1 MSKIVVTGIGL
12 ISPIDQGKGKDCFWD
27 ELCAGRNVIRP
38 ITFFP
43 TDQYP
48 ARVGG
53 EIALNPSNQ
62 KRDRS
67 FKLACYALNDAIKDA
82 DLDLGCID
90 PTRIGLVI
98 GTILGQIQTGQR
110 YLDYPTKT
118 ALRRW
123 MCFYPHHALTGYLA
137 RRFGFHG
144 PNLTVSTA
152 CASGSDAIGL
162 ASLEIL
168 ADRADIM
175 LAGGVDVMNEFSFAG
190 FNSLHALTD
199 DVVRPFDRDRKGL
212 ALSEGAAF
220 LILER
225 EDTAR
230 GRGKK
235 IYGRILGYDNNND
248 GVNMTAPDAEGNG
261 LANAIE
267 GALHMASISPFDID
281 YINAHG
287 TGTTYNDSMET
298 NAIKKALGRFA
309 YSVSIS
315 SIKSMLGHTLG
326 AAGALEAITCLMAIN
341 HRCIPPTIN
350 YQTQDAACDLDYTP
364 NKKKHTRTLKTALSL
379 SSGFGGQNSA
389 LVFGQ

>member
-1 MSKIVVTGIGL
+1 MTDVVVSGIGL
-12 ISPIDQGKGKDCFWD
+12 ISPMDQGKGKDCFWD
-27 ELCAGRNVIRP
+27 GLCAGRNVIHP
-38 ITFFP
+38 ITFFS

-53 EIALNPSNQ
+53 EIELYSSNG

-67 FKLACYALNDAIKDA
+67 FRLACFALDNSIRDA
-82 DLDLGCID
+82 DLDLECID
-90 PTRIGLVI
+90 PLRIGLAV
-98 GTILGQIQTGQR
+98 GTILGQIQTGQQ
-110 YLDYPTKT
+110 YMVSSSGKLLK
-118 ALRRW
+118 RR
-123 MCFYPHHALTGYLA
+123 MSFYPHHALTGYLA
-137 RRFGFHG
+137 RRYGFRG
-144 PNLTVSTA
+144 PNMTISTA

-168 ADRADIM
+168 TGRADIM

-230 GRGKK
+230 ARGKK
-235 IYGRILGYDNNND
+235 IYGRVLGYDNHND
-248 GVNMTAPDAEGNG
+248 GVNMAAPDPEGNG
-261 LANAIE
+261 LVKAIE
-267 GALHMASISPFDID
+267 GALRMASISLFDIG

-287 TGTTYNDSMET
+287 TGTFYNDSMET

-315 SIKSMLGHTLG
+315 SIKSMMGHTLG
-326 AAGALEAITCLMAIN
+326 AAGALEAIACLMAIN
-341 HRCIPPTIN
+341 NRCIPPTIN

-364 NKKKHTRTLKTALSL
+364 NRKKHKRILEIAVSL
-379 SSGFGGQNSA
+379 SSGFGGQNTA
-389 LVFGQ
+389 LVFSQ

>member
-1 MSKIVVTGIGL
+1 MSGIVVSGIGL
-12 ISPIDQGKGKDCFWD
+12 ISPLDQGKGKDYFWD
-27 ELCAGRNVIRP
+27 GLCAGRNVIRP
-38 ITFFP
+38 ITLFP

-53 EIALNPSNQ
+53 EITLYSSNQ

-67 FKLACYALNDAIKDA
+67 FKLAYYALNSSIKDA
-82 DLDLGCID
+82 CLDLGCID
-90 PTRIGLVI
+90 PTRIGLVV

-110 YLDYPTKT
+110 YLDAPAKT
-118 ALRRW
+118 ALRRSI
-123 MCFYPHHALTGYLA
+123 CFYPHHALTGYLA

-152 CASGSDAIGL
+152 CASSSDAIGI

-190 FNSLHALTD
+190 FNALHALTD

-220 LILER
+220 LVMER
-225 EDTAR
+225 EDMAR
-230 GRGKK
+230 GRGRK
-235 IYGRILGYDNNND
+235 IYGRILGYDNHND
-248 GVNMTAPDAEGNG
+248 GVHMTAPDAEGNG
-261 LANAIE
+261 LAKAIE
-267 GALHMASISPFDID
+267 GALHMACLSPFDID

-287 TGTTYNDSMET
+287 TGTPYNDWMET
-298 NAIKKALGRFA
+298 NAIKKALGKLA
-309 YSVSIS
+309 YSVPIS

-326 AAGALEAITCLMAIN
+326 AAGALEAITCLMSIN

-350 YQTQDAACDLDYTP
+350 YQTKDAVCDLDYTP
-364 NKKKHTRTLKTALSL
+364 NKKKYKSDLDIALSL
-379 SSGFGGQNSA
+379 SSGFGGQNAA